1 MKIRVGAKIGTINR
15 SFIAGPGADMEHL
28 HQMPHTAQ
36 RQLIVDFYKAVAA
49 HDMEQL
55 RAVVAG
61 DWQYIPAISDDQS
74 GPDQMIPAFRN
85 LAIGLPDMKIDLL
98 DVLVSDDRVAVRAS
112 VSGTQTGPIM
122 GVAATSK
129 PVTFA
134 IHAFHEVKNGK
145 ITRTWHLEDWLSM
158 FRQIGEL
165 PTDLSH

>member
-1 MKIRVGAKIGTINR
+1 
-15 SFIAGPGADMEHL
+15 MEHL